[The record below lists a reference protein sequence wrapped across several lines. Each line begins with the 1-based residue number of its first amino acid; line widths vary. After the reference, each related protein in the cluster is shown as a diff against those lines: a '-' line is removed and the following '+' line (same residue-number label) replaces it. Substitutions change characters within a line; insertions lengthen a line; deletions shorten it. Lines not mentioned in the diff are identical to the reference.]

1 MSLARVKN
9 WIVGEDLNADDLNAE
24 FNNILQNPVSLVS
37 PVSAAWDF
45 DGVTITLDAAAATQL
60 VSSAAVSFNFTS
72 GAKAGTPATTGSVA
86 NWSAQTFTDSATAG
100 SGTATA
106 FVAHGIQRPTLAAT
120 NATVTTTDA
129 ATFYIANA
137 PAEGT
142 NETITSAW
150 ALWTDDG
157 KVRHDLTATVASA
170 AGAVLRGLYLPAV
183 TETVT
188 GSTNITTATGFN
200 LVEIGIPTLS
210 AASALTVT
218 NAATVYISGAPT
230 GGGVGPA
237 AITNAYALWID
248 DGAVRFDGAATFNST
263 TTVIDSSFTVIGS
276 ADATKA
282 LRFEVDGFTTGNTRV
297 LTPPNANL
305 TLPNAATAG
314 TIPITTS
321 AGVLGMAAALNQA
334 IYGLT
339 YANGTD
345 AVNDINFASGGC
357 MDSTGVLWI
366 ACAAMAGKQ
375 LDVGWAPGAAA
386 GMRNSGAAIADT
398 DYNLFAVAK
407 ADGTQ
412 DYYAH
417 TSIVVATVITALQAE
432 SGGADYLYARRIG
445 WIHRTGG
452 TIVAMTT
459 YETAGGGLELKW
471 TTPTLDI
478 NLANTLTTSRRTDA
492 VKVPLTFSV
501 IAELNVVLTDASTS
515 HQDWIYC
522 PDQAD
527 LAPSPTA
534 APLASQAYATGVSAM
549 NIRVR
554 TSATGTIAARS
565 TLATVDLYAVSTMG
579 FEFARRD

>member
-24 FNNILQNPVSLVS
+24 FNNILNNPVSLVS

-72 GAKAGTPATTGSVA
+72 GAKAGTPATTGSIA

-137 PAEGT
+137 PAAGT

-218 NAATVYISGAPT
+218 DAATLYLSGAPAGAGAGPATITNAYALWTDDGGVRHDLTKTVPSIATAVLRGLYLPAVTETITGSTNSTTATGFNLIEIGQPTLSAGTALTVTNAATLYIGNAPT
-230 GGGVGPA
+230 GAGAGPA

-248 DGAVRFDGAATFNST
+248 DGAARFDGAVTVTGVLSATSLGIIDAAGDVIYGTAADTAARLAIGTAGQVFRVNSGAT
-263 TTVIDSSFTVIGS
+263 APEWGSSITLGTEQASTSGTSIDFASIPSWAKEITIMFAATSTNGTSRLLIQIGPS
-276 ADATKA
+276 GTP
-282 LRFEVDGFTTGNTRV
+282 ETTGYSTAV
-297 LTPPNANL
+297 AN
-305 TLPNAATAG
+305 
-314 TIPITTS
+314 S
-321 AGVLGMAAALNQA
+321 AGVGVTSSAAGFILSGAPAAADTHSGSVTLA
-334 IYGLT
+334 LEDS
-339 YANGTD
+339 ANNT
-345 AVNDINFASGGC
+345 
-357 MDSTGVLWI
+357 W
-366 ACAAMAGKQ
+366 
-375 LDVGWAPGAAA
+375 
-386 GMRNSGAAIADT
+386 
-398 DYNLFAVAK
+398 
-407 ADGTQ
+407 
-412 DYYAH
+412 
-417 TSIVVATVITALQAE
+417 VATGLIYSDNSAFISYSAGIKSAASAINTVRITTVNGSE
-432 SGGADYLYARRIG
+432 C
-445 WIHRTGG
+445 
-452 TIVAMTT
+452 M
-459 YETAGGGLELKW
+459 
-471 TTPTLDI
+471 
-478 NLANTLTTSRRTDA
+478 
-492 VKVPLTFSV
+492 
-501 IAELNVVLTDASTS
+501 
-515 HQDWIYC
+515 
-522 PDQAD
+522 
-527 LAPSPTA
+527 SPTA
-534 APLASQAYATGVSAM
+534 AIRAAIDKAM
-549 NIRVR
+549 SL
-554 TSATGTIAARS
+554 T
-565 TLATVDLYAVSTMG
+565 DPQ
-579 FEFARRD
+579 